1 MRREIKMIEQI
12 FKLTLGNEKTVEKI
26 VFDENVNYLHM
37 IFNQNESLP
46 EHYSNSTVYMTV
58 LRGKLS
64 IQLDEQEV
72 HEYDTGTVLKIPY
85 KTKMNVGNKHQD
97 TLEIIV
103 VKAPAPKS
111 S

>member
-1 MRREIKMIEQI
+1 MIEQT
-12 FKLTLGNEKTVEKI
+12 FKMTLGNEKTVEKMI
-26 VFDENVNYLHM
+26 FDENLHYLHM
-37 IFNQNESLP
+37 IFNQGEGMP

-64 IQLDEQEV
+64 IQLDEQEN
-72 HEYDTGTVLKIPY
+72 HEYDAGTILKIPY

-103 VKAPAPKS
+103 VKSPAPKQ
-111 S
+111 